1 MNFSDEV
8 KFQKASFDS
17 IILNDKNENLSEI
30 ISNLNITV
38 RDSLSDKLPFNSCR
52 FTNVMDNLKYCKVY
66 NNYGLFTIGEQRNN
80 YYLTGVPDG
89 LGGYLLSDNIIRVYI
104 NSEFNDF
111 NGYPY
116 KLENNTTLT
125 GPRVNFIDFNRRTF
139 EVVNCGLAYNKIYNS
154 TYQLVTETNFLDCHS
169 YVSGKDSNNNDI
181 IINNT
186 KGLEWLCSSSF
197 YPKYY
202 WNKNNNETN
211 GFEDNILFIGE
222 EAVPPF
228 ARAKIVPNTTNVI
241 NDINNI
247 YPDRY
252 TLMRGG
258 LAWALDVSNNALHAI
273 PNLGRGPFENVVSV
287 DLSSNDYI
295 GVIASRESFTSDL
308 FTYYLLGGD
317 DLKQNGGAFVL
328 IYIGRKNKSS
338 NDFLTRNG
346 FRDGQLYAMFLKGD
360 ALNLP
365 SPITNNYTGEKID
378 ILFLPVPAFEDN
390 IASFYKAVRSI
401 NKSGYTLY
409 TANKIEDLCCNPE
422 NGCEFIYAHDPL
434 SQIEYV
440 KFDTPDLSNGFPLE
454 ITGIS
459 KVLFKN
465 QNVMNKCDNLFWSKN
480 GKIFVCEDNP
490 DLSTLPKDS
499 NNKLLLNSDNTY
511 KENVSHILYLKYLR
525 KELNDSNSGYIANFE
540 RIIKTPP
547 TQYHLDI
554 PVPMS
559 DMPTG
564 SPRLSETSG
573 IIDITPLMVLPY
585 GHSGK
590 DFREN
595 LDGKFML
602 YDVQA
607 HGLRGGKITRQ
618 KLVEGGQL
626 LLLSLGYLTPQEM
639 KDKNIPISEIKLN
652 FTLSEM
658 KEAFTLAELKPEFT
672 LAQLKTVYTLAELK
686 TEFTL
691 TQLKNEFTLEQLKT
705 VYILAELKTEFT
717 LAQLKTVYTLAELKT
732 EFTLT
737 QLKNEFTLEQLK
749 NDFFPS
755 ELAPF
760 YNLSE
765 MKEFFPITELYLH
778 YNISI
783 VMSNYAIPELNTV
796 YDLNVLKDYFTF
808 DELIEYFDEAT
819 LNANGIFR
827 PVVKTLFFS
836 KYLEGNTGTNKALEI
851 YNPTDSDIS
860 LDLYAIPYV
869 VNGVANQSVINKP
882 ENWSF
887 FPDNRVIKAN
897 SKFLFVNASTTLFG
911 TPLASIGIA
920 DFIPGSS
927 TYPTAFNGN
936 DGLKLVKFDNL
947 TDKNNR
953 VNYTILDTIGTW
965 TTLEP
970 NGPNWNVAGVTGATA
985 DKTLIRKPTIV
996 KGNTDWDLSAGT
1008 NAVNSEWIVYPAGTT
1023 SGIYTDNLG
1032 LPSIY
1037 IGLTWSFG
1045 DSSPVVIPTVT
1056 ISNINGL
1063 THVSP
1068 YRNLPVKTSGIV
1080 TAKRSSGFY
1089 IQDGINNSLGSCGLY
1104 VYTGTTSSYLTMV
1117 TVGDLI
1123 TVTGT
1128 VSEYGF
1134 TNALTTTELISI
1146 ASLTIQSS
1154 NNPLPP
1160 AINIGKDFNNVPS
1173 LQIDNNNINDFNP
1186 SNSAL
1191 DFWENY
1197 ESMIVKLDKP
1207 KIVGAQKSYNEFSLA
1222 VDIDNP
1228 TRVNTKYGGV
1238 ILNKNNRNP
1247 DLITA
1252 TNSIMT
1258 NDPIFN
1264 TFYPGDS
1271 ISSITGIVSYNYG
1284 YFKLLPRTIADFG
1297 VVTTGEISTDLNNVK
1312 GTPNPPAYRAKE
1324 ALNELAYPHLS
1335 VASTNQFNLS
1345 VKANEG
1351 RVSDYIRV
1359 NVRSPEII
1367 FMQEIQDDS
1376 GETNDG
1382 TVSSDNNL
1390 NYFVS
1395 LLNDP
1400 KYNIYSTRNYG
1411 YVYVAPEN
1419 NQDGGAPGGNIRNV
1433 IVYNTLN
1440 LEVLEYKR
1448 IGLSTETNAFDSSRK
1463 PLYVKIRYNPSGEIY
1478 HLINVHHNSKSGD
1491 SSPWGS
1497 LQPAVEFSLPKR
1509 ISQNTYIKNW
1519 ILGNLDKTNDNI
1531 IIAGDLND
1539 YEWSDSVKVLD
1550 DNTENRFMKNLSND
1564 IPENA
1569 RYSYYFN
1576 GAYQTIDHVIVSDK
1590 IYNSIKTK
1598 NDTTNIL
1605 ANKDYITFSDVL
1617 STQFW
1622 ILSLGES
1629 LLVDHNPAIC
1639 RIPI

>member
-1 MNFSDEV
+1 MNFGINVNFENAN
-8 KFQKASFDS
+8 FES
-17 IILNDKNENLSEI
+17 ITLNDQPQDLSEI
-30 ISNLNITV
+30 INNLNITIK
-38 RDSLSDKLPFNSCR
+38 DSLCDKLPFNSTT
-52 FTNVMDNLKYCKVY
+52 FTNVIDDLKYCKIHT
-66 NNYGLFTIGEQRNN
+66 NFGLFTIGEQRNN

-89 LGGYLLSDNIIRVYI
+89 LGAYLVSDNIIRVYI

-125 GPRVNFIDFNRRTF
+125 GARVQFIDFNRRTF

-154 TYQLVTETNFLDCHS
+154 TYQLVTESNMLDCHS

-181 IINNT
+181 IVNNT
-186 KGLEWLCSSSF
+186 KGLEWLCSNSF

-202 WNKNNNETN
+202 WNKLDNESN

-247 YPDRY
+247 YPNRY

-258 LAWALDVSNNALHAI
+258 LAWALDVANNALHAI

-328 IYIGRKNKSS
+328 LYIGRKNRSS
-338 NDFLTRNG
+338 SDFLSRNG
-346 FRDGQLYAMFLKGD
+346 FKDGQLYAMFLKGN

-365 SPITNNYTGEKID
+365 SPIGNNYTGEKID
-378 ILFLPVPAFEDN
+378 VVFVPVPAFDDN

-401 NKSGYTLY
+401 NKPGYTLY

-440 KFDTPDLSNGFPLE
+440 KFDTPDLNNGFPLE
-454 ITGIS
+454 INGIS

-465 QNVMNKCDNLFWSKN
+465 ENIMNKCDNLFWSKN

-499 NNKLLLNSDNTY
+499 NNKLLLNNDNTY
-511 KENVSHILYLKYLR
+511 KENVSHILYLKYLH
-525 KELNDSNSGYIANFE
+525 KDINDSNSGYIANYE

-547 TQYHLDI
+547 TQYHLNI

-573 IIDITPLMVLPY
+573 IIDITPLMVLPF

-595 LDGKFML
+595 LDAKFML

-607 HGLRGGKITRQ
+607 HGLRGGKIARQ
-618 KLVEGGQL
+618 KLVEGGQIL
-626 LLLSLGYLTPQEM
+626 LMSLGYSSPQEL
-639 KDKNIPISEIKLN
+639 KDKNVPISEIKLI
-652 FTLSEM
+652 FTLSQM
-658 KEAFTLAELKPEFT
+658 KEAFTLAELKD
-672 LAQLKTVYTLAELK
+672 Y
-686 TEFTL
+686 
-691 TQLKNEFTLEQLKT
+691 
-705 VYILAELKTEFT
+705 Y
-717 LAQLKTVYTLAELKT
+717 
-732 EFTLT
+732 
-737 QLKNEFTLEQLK
+737 
-749 NDFFPS
+749 FPS
-755 ELAPF
+755 ELALF
-760 YNLSE
+760 YPLSE
-765 MKEFFPITELYLH
+765 MKNFFPITELYLH
-778 YNISI
+778 YDISI
-783 VMSNYAIPELNTV
+783 VMSNYNILELNTV
-796 YDLNVLKDYFTF
+796 YDLNMLKDYFTF

-819 LNANGIFR
+819 LNTNGIFR

-836 KYLEGNTGTNKALEI
+836 KYLEGSSNNKALEI
-851 YNPTDSDIS
+851 YNPTNNDIS
-860 LDLYAIPYV
+860 LDLYAIPFV
-869 VNGVANQSVINKP
+869 FNGVSSESVIDIP
-882 ENWSF
+882 EQWF
-887 FPDNRVIKAN
+887 VFPNDSVIKAN
-897 SKFLFVNASTTLFG
+897 SKYLIINATGTTIFDV
-911 TPLASIGIA
+911 SSA
-920 DFIPGSS
+920 DLVLRSS
-927 TYPTAFNGN
+927 TSLPVSFNGN

-947 TDKNNR
+947 TDKNNN

-965 TTLEP
+965 TTLASNP
-970 NGPNWNVAGVTGATA
+970 VNWSVAGIANATV
-985 DKTLIRKPTIV
+985 DRTLIRKPTIV
-996 KGNTDWDLSAGT
+996 KGNPDWSLSAGT
-1008 NAVNSEWIVYPAGTT
+1008 DAINSEWIVYPQNTL
-1023 SGIYTDNLG
+1023 SGIYADNLG
-1032 LPSIY
+1032 LPTIY
-1037 IGLTWSFG
+1037 NGVTWSIG
-1045 DSSPVVIPTVT
+1045 DASPIIIPTVS

-1104 VYTGTTSSYLTMV
+1104 VYTGTTSSYLSMV

-1123 TVTGT
+1123 TITGT

-1173 LQIDNNNINDFNP
+1173 LQIDNNNINDFDP

-1207 KIVGAQKSYNEFSLA
+1207 RIVGAQKAYNEFSLA
-1222 VDIDNP
+1222 VDVDNP
-1228 TRVNTKYGGV
+1228 TRVYTKYGGV
-1238 ILNKNNRNP
+1238 ILNKDNRNP
-1247 DLITA
+1247 DIISA
-1252 TNSIMT
+1252 TNSIMAS
-1258 NDPIFN
+1258 DPIFN

-1271 ISSITGIVSYNYG
+1271 ISSITGIVSYDYG
-1284 YFKLLPRTIADFG
+1284 YFKLLPRTLGDFG

-1312 GTPNPPAYRAKE
+1312 GTSNPPAYRAKE
-1324 ALNELAYPHLS
+1324 ALNALAYPHLS
-1335 VASTNQFNLS
+1335 IATTNQFNLS
-1345 VKANEG
+1345 VKANES
-1351 RVSDYIRV
+1351 RVSDYIRI

-1376 GETNDG
+1376 GQTNNG
-1382 TVSSDNNL
+1382 IVSSDNNL
-1390 NYFVS
+1390 NFFVG
-1395 LLNDP
+1395 LLNDT
-1400 KYNIYSTRNYG
+1400 KYNSYSTRNYG
-1411 YVYVAPEN
+1411 YVYVAPDN
-1419 NQDGGAPGGNIRNV
+1419 NQDGGVPGGNIRNV

-1448 IGLSTETNAFDSSRK
+1448 IGLASETDAFASSRK
-1463 PLYVKIRYNPSGEIY
+1463 PLYVKIRYNPSNEIY

-1497 LQPAVEFSLPKR
+1497 LQPAVQFSLAKR

-1519 ILGNLDKTNDNI
+1519 ILANLDKSNDNI
-1531 IIAGDLND
+1531 IIAGDFND
-1539 YEWSDSVKVLD
+1539 YEWSDSIKVLD
-1550 DNTENRFMKNLSND
+1550 DNTENRFMKNLTND
-1564 IPENA
+1564 IPENE

-1576 GAYQTIDHVIVSDK
+1576 GAYQTIDHIVVSEK
-1590 IYNSIKTK
+1590 IYNTIKTK

-1605 ANKDYITFSDVL
+1605 ANKDYISFSDVL

-1629 LLVDHNPAIC
+1629 LLVDHNPGIC